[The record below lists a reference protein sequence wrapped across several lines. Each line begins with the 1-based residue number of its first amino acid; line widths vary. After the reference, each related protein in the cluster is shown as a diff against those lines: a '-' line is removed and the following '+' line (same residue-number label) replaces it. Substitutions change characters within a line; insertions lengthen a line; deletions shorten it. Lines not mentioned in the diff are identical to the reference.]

1 MCHAFAAEGREN
13 IPIHK
18 SVFSKVQCTLV
29 PKENRLIYI
38 LHKKTLHSIKN
49 MTIMQTLENVKVVFK
64 SSTLV
69 KKRTLST
76 QGEGRSTQVHSFSP
90 NLPGPLP
97 GLYLGI

>member
-64 SSTLV
+64 SSTLGSSHIRNG
-69 KKRTLST
+69 KKADIVHA
-76 QGEGRSTQVHSFSP
+76 GGRAVYPSSF
-90 NLPGPLP
+90 
-97 GLYLGI
+97 I